1 MQITTFWRGVGVGMV
16 TGVVVG
22 VMMPPHP
29 KARKTTVGQA
39 MQRMGNA
46 VDAAIDT
53 VTGMMK

>member
-29 KARKTTVGQA
+29 KARKTAVGKA
-39 MQRMGNA
+39 MQRMGYA
-46 VDAAIDT
+46 MDSAIDT
-53 VTGMMK
+53 VSDMMK